1 MIRAAQ
7 INWYG
12 VQKQI
17 ENVYKN
23 KVKHFIQKF
32 LRFWTLK
39 IAQKLTKTNT
49 SPAQPKFSTHTN
61 SCTFIQKKILFDS
74 ISKEPQGFKKLKKEK
89 KLWISLKY
97 QWLYYKISFPVLQS
111 RTTLSFINRP
121 KYAKRILL
129 SNILQNI
136 LKYNNT
142 ANSVVSHS

>member
-61 SCTFIQKKILFDS
+61 SCTFFQKKIS
-74 ISKEPQGFKKLKKEK
+74 IWFNFKRATGLQEIKKRK
-89 KLWISLKY
+89 KNYEFHLNTSDFTTKFHF
-97 QWLYYKISFPVLQS
+97 QFYKAGLPF
-111 RTTLSFINRP
+111 
-121 KYAKRILL
+121 LL
-129 SNILQNI
+129 SIDLSMP
-136 LKYNNT
+136 KEYC
-142 ANSVVSHS
+142 